1 MRLLKN
7 TLKGEMPVTRFIA
20 RLPQLALHRATPKR
34 MPSYLLIHMP
44 DGTHHGVKV

>member
-20 RLPQLALHRATPKR
+20 GITAACAAWDHTQENAILSAH
-34 MPSYLLIHMP
+34 SYA
-44 DGTHHGVKV
+44 